1 MAFALRSAAASLAA
15 QQHSTAP
22 LRCIRCAAARSG
34 FFGVSPVQAARLPK
48 LGGRPGWCLTVALCI
63 FTASGHCCC
72 MQQQWSQLTPV
83 PVPCKGRT
91 ASIATVSLFGGATV
105 TKDSIYD
112 YKVKVRVIS
121 FQCNSLVQS
130 TLSSIRAEV
139 MVHACRTLTAGT
151 WNSRSTPARC
161 C

>member
-63 FTASGHCCC
+63 FY
-72 MQQQWSQLTPV
+72 
-83 PVPCKGRT
+83 
-91 ASIATVSLFGGATV
+91 SLKPLLLHAA
-105 TKDSIYD
+105 TKDPTYT
-112 YKVKVRVIS
+112 
-121 FQCNSLVQS
+121 CACPVQREDS
-130 TLSSIRAEV
+130 WYCHSEPLWRRNR
-139 MVHACRTLTAGT
+139 HKGQHL
-151 WNSRSTPARC
+151 
-161 C
+161 